1 MNKKQSLNNMTDELS
16 IKIDSLI
23 AECPSDWAVKAA
35 EIMGIHRRGVYMIKN
50 GQRTRRGVSKQIE
63 LIEALKK
70 VRSAYLEQIEKALL

>member
-1 MNKKQSLNNMTDELS
+1 
-16 IKIDSLI
+16 
-23 AECPSDWAVKAA
+23 
-35 EIMGIHRRGVYMIKN
+35 MIKN